1 MIMTTDLEPP
11 KKTRWETKLARKGAQ
26 TARAYKKHVKDFIKA
41 MGHAK
46 YFTQD
51 NIDDYLHQLRQ
62 EDEKKP
68 NVKKYS

>member
-1 MIMTTDLEPP
+1 
-11 KKTRWETKLARKGAQ
+11 
-26 TARAYKKHVKDFIKA
+26 

-51 NIDDYLHQLRQ
+51 NIDEYLYQLRQ

-68 NVKKYS
+68 DVKKYS